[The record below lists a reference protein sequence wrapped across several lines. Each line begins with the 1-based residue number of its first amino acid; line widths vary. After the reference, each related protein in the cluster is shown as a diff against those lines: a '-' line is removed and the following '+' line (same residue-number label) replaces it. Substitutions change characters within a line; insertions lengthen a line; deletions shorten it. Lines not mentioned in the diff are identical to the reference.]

1 MFFQLDTK
9 ENYNGCKK
17 VYYDGKCIMTVDMD
31 YAKEDSI
38 REYLNEI
45 LGAFKERAYEEF
57 DIENR
62 FESEVRKIWQGNEHI
77 YELKNQIEQKI
88 KQESEQEIE
97 DDSIDRKIEKG
108 LREVEQLFSAMKEIL
123 NADEF
128 ELFKKLRNEE
138 VHCLNDLETKFFA
151 GNGCLDY
158 VWVEYNGEKES
169 RL

>member
-1 MFFQLDTK
+1 MAV
-9 ENYNGCKK
+9 KK

-31 YAKEDSI
+31 YAQEDSI

-45 LGAFKERAYEEF
+45 EE
-57 DIENR
+57 
-62 FESEVRKIWQGNEHI
+62 
-77 YELKNQIEQKI
+77 
-88 KQESEQEIE
+88 
-97 DDSIDRKIEKG
+97 DSIERKIEKG
-108 LREVEQLFSAMKEIL
+108 LREVEQLFCAMKEIL